1 MILTT
6 IIDFITGNRKKRIQ
20 AQAKRKLLDSQTEA
34 FSQALEKGENEKA
47 VQILKE
53 HSELITYKPFKE
65 SHVMRQLAQKLA
77 QPDADN
83 RLAQLYITLHKAG
96 FNSSPTDIAF
106 ISKQLKNAVLMPY
119 LYQNQEN
126 IRPAINRVNPLY
138 ALAKNLAFEPKE
150 NAPYTHKEL
159 ATLFVQMEEGGMR
172 ADAKTVALLF
182 HRAENTPIIQYVFLM
197 QPELLPG
204 KNDEHDK
211 WYMYSA
217 VKGKNSDGFKLL
229 FESGAQIKGK
239 YIRRSGLLNDSM
251 ARLYR
256 TRTLRAI
263 QQRAD

>member
-6 IIDFITGNRKKRIQ
+6 IIDFLTGNRKKRLQ
-20 AQAKRKLLDSQTEA
+20 AQAKRELLDSQTEA
-34 FSQALEKGENEKA
+34 FHQAIEKGKNEEA

-53 HSELITYKPFKE
+53 CSELTAYKPFKE

-77 QPDADN
+77 QANADN

-106 ISKQLKNAVLMPY
+106 MSKQLKNAVLVPY

-138 ALAKNLAFEPKE
+138 ALAKNLAFEPNE
-150 NAPYTHKEL
+150 NAPYTHNEL
-159 ATLFVQMEEGGMR
+159 ATLFIQMEESGMR

-182 HRAENTPIIQYVFLM
+182 HRAENKPLIQYVFLM

-204 KNDEHDK
+204 KNDEYDK

-217 VKGKNSDGFKLL
+217 VKGKNREGFRLL
-229 FESGAQIKGK
+229 FEAGAQIKGK
-239 YIRRSGLLNDSM
+239 FIRRSGLLNDSL

-256 TRTLRAI
+256 TRSLRAI